1 MARHTQLEMADIDL
15 REVDGVF
22 SDGEYTRARPL
33 SPPTP
38 GPKRRDATTD
48 ELHPC
53 CPVQAVWSALRWPR
67 AREACGGV

>member
-33 SPPTP
+33 SPA
-38 GPKRRDATTD
+38 RNDATTD

>member
-33 SPPTP
+33 SPAHTRPETT
-38 GPKRRDATTD
+38 RRDD
-48 ELHPC
+48 
-53 CPVQAVWSALRWPR
+53 
-67 AREACGGV
+67 

>member
-33 SPPTP
+33 SPKHAFDPPFP
-38 GPKRRDATTD
+38 GRNDATRRLTSFTRAV
-48 ELHPC
+48 PC
-53 CPVQAVWSALRWPR
+53 RRSGPR
-67 AREACGGV
+67 